1 MLQQRSLCVCEITD
15 IIQLATST
23 VSKHLS
29 ILRDAG
35 FIIEQKDGK
44 WVNYGVNSRSTDQR
58 VIEILTKLDFW
69 IEDSQVIEDD
79 KQKVVLSVEDS
90 GYGIDP
96 HEYQRVFDRFYRVG
110 GDQPHPAAEPVPLL
124 RVVQRDYTRF
134 ARDQGGAFGCVRN
147 VLFRRDNRLWNG
159 QAEITPGTS
168 ARLLDG
174 HLF

>member
-1 MLQQRSLCVCEITD
+1 MDSKLFKALSDNGRLRILKMLQQKSLCVCEITD

-79 KQKVVLSVEDS
+79 KQKVKSV
-90 GYGIDP
+90 
-96 HEYQRVFDRFYRVG
+96 DRMIICG
-110 GDQPHPAAEPVPLL
+110 
-124 RVVQRDYTRF
+124 
-134 ARDQGGAFGCVRN
+134 
-147 VLFRRDNRLWNG
+147 
-159 QAEITPGTS
+159 
-168 ARLLDG
+168 
-174 HLF
+174 